1 MKFRKI
7 LLGSV
12 AFLSAVTLAACGSGS
27 SGSDSVKIGIIQYA
41 EHDALTASREGF
53 IEALAEAG
61 YVERENLTID
71 YQNAQGDQANLQ
83 TMVTQLTG
91 ENDLNYAIATP
102 AVQSLLNVDSETPA
116 VFAAVAA
123 PVEAGIVE
131 SFENPGGNIT
141 GASNVSD
148 TAAQIDMLLKV
159 VPDAKK
165 VGIFYN
171 SSEVNSE
178 IQAQRAIKA
187 LEEKGVTPV
196 VKTVTSTNDVQQV
209 MTSLAGQV
217 DAVYFP
223 TDNTVS
229 STVATI
235 GEVLKEAK
243 VPAIGS
249 DRAVL
254 DAVLFTYG
262 VDYHALGKQAG
273 NLAVQILKGAD
284 PADLPVET
292 PAEASIAI
300 NEEMATIL
308 GIDVSSIEVVINE

>member
-1 MKFRKI
+1 MGFRNI
-7 LLGSV
+7 LVGAV
-12 AFLSAVTLAACGSGS
+12 VFLSAVTLVACGSNS
-27 SGSDSVKIGIIQYA
+27 SESESVKVGIIQYA

-53 IEALAEAG
+53 IEALAEADYIEG
-61 YVERENLTID
+61 ENLTID

-83 TMVTQLTG
+83 TMVTQFVG
-91 ENDLNYAIATP
+91 ENNLNYAIATP
-102 AVQSLLNVDSETPA
+102 AAQALLNVDSETPA

-131 SFENPGGNIT
+131 SFESPGGNIT
-141 GASNVSD
+141 GASNVSN
-148 TAAQIDMLLKV
+148 TAEQIEMLLKV
-159 VPDAKK
+159 VPDAEK

-209 MTSLAGQV
+209 MTSLASQV

-229 STVATI
+229 STAATI
-235 GEVLKEAK
+235 EEVLKEAK

-249 DRAVL
+249 DKAIL
-254 DAVLFTYG
+254 DAVLFTYS

-273 NLAVQILKGAD
+273 NLAVKILEGAD
-284 PADLPVET
+284 PSDLPVET

-300 NEEMATIL
+300 NEETAGIL
-308 GIDVSSIEVVINE
+308 GIDVSSIETVISE